1 MNTMITRFTPSERWL
16 HNVVMLTFIALL
28 MTGMGMLAYN
38 IQGDQGPSRQ
48 FLVAIHKYIS
58 LVFLIAP
65 FLLVVLGNRRI
76 WKENFHLLTS
86 WGRKDIEWLMKK
98 PLASIF
104 SNIELPPDDKFNP
117 GQKSWATLAVS
128 GSLVLAATGIIMWV
142 TGSPILALIVHT
154 LVAVGLAFALSGHIF
169 MAVGNKDT
177 RPSITS
183 IIDGQV
189 DAHWATH
196 HHPLWM
202 ERETRRRIREQAGA
216 ATTHHY
222 EKAVGYETKKIA
234 IPNAVKPAAT
244 KASVESKGATAKP
257 VAVVKPAVAKIAVEP
272 KAVGAKQSTFAKPAA
287 DSKPVAMKPNFAV
300 GSVIKIPKNDY

>member
-1 MNTMITRFTPSERWL
+1 MKAMVTRFTPSERWL

-38 IQGDQGPSRQ
+38 LQGDQGPSRQ
-48 FLVAIHKYIS
+48 LLVTIHKYIS

-76 WKENFHLLTS
+76 WRENFRLLTT

-128 GSLVLAATGIIMWV
+128 GSLILAGTGVIMWV

-154 LVAVGLAFALSGHIF
+154 LVAIGLAFALSGHIF

-183 IIDGQV
+183 IIDGDV
-189 DAHWATH
+189 DAHWAAH

-202 ERETRRRIREQAGA
+202 ERETRRRVREQAGA
-216 ATTHHY
+216 VATHHH
-222 EKAVGYETKKIA
+222 EKVAGEETKKVA
-234 IPNAVKPAAT
+234 IPTLAKPTVAKAV
-244 KASVESKGATAKP
+244 VESKGVTAKP
-257 VAVVKPAVAKIAVEP
+257 VALVKPELAKATVEP
-272 KAVGAKQSTFAKPAA
+272 RANAT
-287 DSKPVAMKPNFAV
+287 KPNFAI